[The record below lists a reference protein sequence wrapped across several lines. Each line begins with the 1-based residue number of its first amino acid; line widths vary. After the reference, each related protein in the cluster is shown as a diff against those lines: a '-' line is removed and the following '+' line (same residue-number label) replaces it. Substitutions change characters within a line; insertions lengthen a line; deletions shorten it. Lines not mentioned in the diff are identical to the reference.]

1 MRSAEQ
7 QTHAFVPRN
16 DRSGALPPRPAG
28 GQARRQPAPSFASC
42 DRRPRGRSGRRLGKP
57 RSPSSASGD
66 PCRSRI
72 DRRGAPLHV
81 AESIGP
87 RTRALAARFRSSARA
102 PGTPRYPLEAP
113 LARGSM
119 AVGGFVGRSERR
131 LAPTS
136 LRLDRDSR
144 QRRLDRGSK
153 LGGVAL
159 VREPDRRDASNRYR
173 AIHFSKTSTR
183 HFARLPAA
191 DHRCAVSVAFHAAS
205 LASARLAQT
214 CRCGVLFRPAF
225 GEPNLWSP
233 SPNQSRTNLRR
244 VRARQLL
251 DRERFHRRF
260 VEKSRLP
267 RSEDLP
273 SPGGQ
278 GRSRGREGCKP
289 GRRRS
294 RHPFARL
301 RLRREELARPAVSA
315 AATAVARRT
324 DDA

>member
-7 QTHAFVPRN
+7 QT
-16 DRSGALPPRPAG
+16 RSGRSAKRSLRSSSAAARW

-66 PCRSRI
+66 PCRSRF
-72 DRRGAPLHV
+72 DRRGAPLH

-87 RTRALAARFRSSARA
+87 RTRALAALFRSGAAYARNASISARSPA
-102 PGTPRYPLEAP
+102 C
-113 LARGSM
+113 ARLD
-119 AVGGFVGRSERR
+119 GRRR
-131 LAPTS
+131 LCWP
-136 LRLDRDSR
+136 LRT
-144 QRRLDRGSK
+144 
-153 LGGVAL
+153 A
-159 VREPDRRDASNRYR
+159 
-173 AIHFSKTSTR
+173 TR
-183 HFARLPAA
+183 TRF
-191 DHRCAVSVAFHAAS
+191 
-205 LASARLAQT
+205 ASARPRLASTAPRPRLEARRRCSRERARPPRCVERIPCHPLFKDQHPSLRSVTGSGSPLRGECRVSRRFTRFGPT
-214 CRCGVLFRPAF
+214 CPNLPVRCSLPTGVWGAEPLVSVTES
-225 GEPNLWSP
+225 EPNEP
-233 SPNQSRTNLRR
+233 QR

-260 VEKSRLP
+260 VEKSRFP

-278 GRSRGREGCKP
+278 GRSREREGCKP

-294 RHPFARL
+294 RHPFARP
-301 RLRREELARPAVSA
+301 RLRREELARPAVST